1 MILTQTVS
9 TENRA
14 SRTLCGDRASSN
26 AMGYLTEAGVCVHHF
41 CRHCLGAS
49 VSLVTYSGTQGTAYL
64 RVLQTLEECR
74 DPHQT
79 HVVIPHHGVCILVS
93 RIVWHLE
100 GVLID

>member
-1 MILTQTVS
+1 
-9 TENRA
+9 
-14 SRTLCGDRASSN
+14 
-26 AMGYLTEAGVCVHHF
+26 MGYLTEAWVCVHHF
-41 CRHCLGAS
+41 CRHRLGGS
-49 VSLVTYSGTQGTAYL
+49 VSPVTSSGTRGIAYL

-93 RIVWHLE
+93 RIVWHFE

>member
-1 MILTQTVS
+1 
-9 TENRA
+9 
-14 SRTLCGDRASSN
+14 
-26 AMGYLTEAGVCVHHF
+26 MGYLLEAWVCVHNF

-74 DPHQT
+74 DPDQT

-93 RIVWHLE
+93 RIVWHSE